1 MHREGDRGC
10 DRIRARRRGA
20 ASERFFHCI
29 TSREAPTRA
38 TCQASSA
45 PHFTCERAV
54 RRYKVYMMHGY
65 HAHRARAG
73 GVGNA
78 ALERQCRLLLVGLAR
93 LLQRSTGGV
102 QQGSGASRDHR
113 APEQACAAPMGG
125 TESLQGPRAGQ
136 VASMFTDRR
145 RFFCDLQDRSG
156 WSSKHEKKC
165 KNGLRGPVYTR

>member
-1 MHREGDRGC
+1 
-10 DRIRARRRGA
+10 
-20 ASERFFHCI
+20 
-29 TSREAPTRA
+29 
-38 TCQASSA
+38 
-45 PHFTCERAV
+45 
-54 RRYKVYMMHGY
+54 MHGY

-156 WSSKHEKKC
+156 WSSKHGKKC
-165 KNGLRGPVYTR
+165 KNGLRGPVYTRALLMAMPGLCGACREGSMAPYASGRTVGARYRALQEKLRDG

>member
-1 MHREGDRGC
+1 
-10 DRIRARRRGA
+10 
-20 ASERFFHCI
+20 
-29 TSREAPTRA
+29 
-38 TCQASSA
+38 
-45 PHFTCERAV
+45 
-54 RRYKVYMMHGY
+54 MHGY

-156 WSSKHEKKC
+156 WSSKHGKK
-165 KNGLRGPVYTR
+165 NVERPPRTRLHARATHGDAGTVRGVSRGFDGAICEWTDGGRSLPGAFGEIPGRERG